1 MSVNSVSRRI
11 VISAAEGV
19 SVWRK
24 KIFLVLSKPLAGLLL
39 LRALC
44 WGLPLP
50 LYSLESGQTV
60 SGSVSENELSRLIEI
75 SNQLVDL
82 NEKLRSELE
91 DSRKNSKSLQDTL
104 GKSKE
109 ELDALRTE
117 LEHLRTASTALLNT
131 QEKSQTD
138 LALLQTALTKAESS
152 LTSLE
157 QSFAAYR
164 QTAELQIARLEKARG
179 GWRVAFLA
187 ACGAALAGVITAA
200 AVTAR

>member
-1 MSVNSVSRRI
+1 
-11 VISAAEGV
+11 
-19 SVWRK
+19 VWRK
-24 KIFLVLSKPLAGLLL
+24 KIFSIFPKSLVWLLL
-39 LRALC
+39 WAALC

-50 LYSLESGQTV
+50 LYSLESGPTG

-75 SNQLVDL
+75 SNQLADL
-82 NEKLRSELE
+82 NERLRNELE

-109 ELDALRTE
+109 ELDSLRAE
-117 LEHLRTASTALLNT
+117 LEHLRAASTALLNT
-131 QEKSQTD
+131 QEESQTD

-164 QTAELQIARLEKARG
+164 QTAELRIARLEKARG
-179 GWRVAFLA
+179 GWRIAFWA
-187 ACGAALAGVITAA
+187 ACGAALAGTITAA
-200 AVTAR
+200 AVMGAR

>member
-1 MSVNSVSRRI
+1 M
-11 VISAAEGV
+11 
-19 SVWRK
+19 WREK
-24 KIFLVLSKPLAGLLL
+24 TFLIFSKSPVCLLL
-39 LRALC
+39 WAVLC

-50 LYSLESGQTV
+50 LYSLESGPTV

-75 SNQLVDL
+75 SNQLADL
-82 NEKLRSELE
+82 NGRLRNELE

-109 ELDALRTE
+109 DLDALRAE
-117 LEHLRTASTALLNT
+117 LELLRAASTALLST
-131 QEKSQTD
+131 QEESQMD

-164 QTAELQIARLEKARG
+164 QTAELRIARLEKARG
-179 GWRVAFLA
+179 GWRIAFLA
-187 ACGAALAGVITAA
+187 ACGAALAGTITAA
-200 AVTAR
+200 LAAGF